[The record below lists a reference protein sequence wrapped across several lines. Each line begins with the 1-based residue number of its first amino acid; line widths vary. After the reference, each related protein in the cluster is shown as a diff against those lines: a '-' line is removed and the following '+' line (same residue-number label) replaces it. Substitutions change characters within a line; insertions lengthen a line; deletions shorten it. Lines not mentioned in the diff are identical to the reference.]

1 MQENAIA
8 TMNGTSNLS
17 RAGAASQAEASVEP
31 IAVPAPG
38 PEDVTSST
46 GANVE
51 SAPAATVPPTVHSSL
66 LASDDLSANTSASV
80 ATPPAAKQVNW
91 IQGGSERVRG
101 DSQTDVF
108 LWKPK
113 VAVEAGHEASLKQ
126 IIKRAEGVRLSSYGT
141 PLPTGYSKYGTTE
154 TLFTLTRKT
163 IAEQALLPHEASSLL
178 TFFVLSSW
186 LTDALPLAPCLA
198 ITGSAEAG
206 DRVLQ
211 TLRILCRNPLL
222 MIGINVRSLQ
232 TIYWDPP
239 PTLLFNEQNLTKQKA
254 TFLGCSTR
262 RGYLQGE
269 WFKYKDYYG
278 SKAIYV
284 GDEVPVGRKLQ
295 WSFHVNAASATVAR
309 IATPLS
315 DVTVVELQRQ
325 LLGYR
330 VHNLIKV
337 ENSTFDAQELP
348 PDIRPVANA
357 LGGCVVGSS
366 ELQSELI
373 SLLNPQVEQQLTD
386 RSSSLEGMTLEAV
399 LSLAHQGHSKLL
411 GGEIATTVNVIA
423 KTRGERPDFKPEN
436 IGHTLKKLGLFTR
449 RLGKDGRGLV
459 VDQPTLIRIH
469 ELAEVHGVGLELAD
483 GNLHCPLCAENK
495 VVI

>member
-1 MQENAIA
+1 MQENAVA
-8 TMNGTSNLS
+8 TMNGTSSLS
-17 RAGAASQAEASVEP
+17 RAGAASQAEAPVEP
-31 IAVPAPG
+31 LAVPAPG
-38 PEDVTSST
+38 PEDVTSPT

-51 SAPAATVPPTVHSSL
+51 SAAAATVRPTVSSNL
-66 LASDDLSANTSASV
+66 PASDDLSADPTTS
-80 ATPPAAKQVNW
+80 ATPPVAKQINW
-91 IQGGSERVRG
+91 IEGGFERGRG
-101 DSQTDVF
+101 HSLTEVA
-108 LWKPK
+108 LWRPK
-113 VAVEAGHEASLKQ
+113 VAVEAGHETSLIQ
-126 IIKRAEGVRLSSYGT
+126 IVKRAKGVRLASYGT
-141 PLPTGYSKYGTTE
+141 PLPTGHSGYGTTGE
-154 TLFTLTRKT
+154 LFTLIRRT
-163 IAEQALLPHEASSLL
+163 IAEQALLPQEASSLL
-178 TFFVLSSW
+178 SYFVLSSW
-186 LTDALPLAPCLA
+186 FPDALPLAPCLT
-198 ITGSAEAG
+198 ITGSAEQG

-222 MIGINVRSLQ
+222 MIGINVHNLK
-232 TIYWDPP
+232 TIYWDPT

-262 RGYLQGE
+262 RGYLQGA
-269 WFKYKDYYG
+269 WFEYKDLYS

-284 GDEVPVGRKLQ
+284 GDEMPVGRKIQ
-295 WSFHVNAASATVAR
+295 WSLHVNAPAVIKARLARPLDDSA
-309 IATPLS
+309 
-315 DVTVVELQRQ
+315 VVELQRQ

-330 VHNLIKV
+330 VNNLIKV
-337 ENSTFDAQELP
+337 ENSTFDAPGLP
-348 PDIRPVANA
+348 ADIRPVANA
-357 LGGCVVGSS
+357 LGSCVVGSS
-366 ELQSELI
+366 KIQSELI
-373 SLLNPQVEQQLTD
+373 SLLTPQVEQQLAD

-469 ELAEVHGVGLELAD
+469 ELAEVHGVGLEPDA

-495 VVI
+495 RVI